1 MSNRIL
7 SYKGKLV
14 NGGQDTILLSTRKG
28 ETGYRIRKFQAMG
41 TSEDE
46 NYEAT
51 IKLYS
56 TFQSPVNIAVDFS
69 DTSLLGA
76 ILYGDQNSPATAA
89 VQTIVFDQVIFNQDI
104 YVTFDDAN
112 SSADMNYYLEL
123 EMISL
128 TEDQAMVATL
138 SDIRTNS

>member
-14 NGGQDTILLSTRKG
+14 NGGQATILLSTRKG
-28 ETGYRIRKFQAMG
+28 GTGYRIRKFQAMG

-56 TFQSPVNIAVDFS
+56 TFQSTVNISVDFS
-69 DTSLLGA
+69 DTALLGA

-104 YVTFDDAN
+104 YVTFDAA
-112 SSADMNYYLEL
+112 SASADMNYYLEL

>member
-14 NGGQDTILLSTRKG
+14 NGGQATILLSTRKG

-56 TFQSPVNIAVDFS
+56 TFQSTIDISVDFS

-104 YVTFDDAN
+104 YVTFDAA
-112 SSADMNYYLEL
+112 SASADMNYYLEL

>member
-56 TFQSPVNIAVDFS
+56 TFQSTVNIAVDFS

-76 ILYGDQNSPATAA
+76 ILYGDQSTHANGA

-112 SSADMNYYLEL
+112 ASADMNYYLEL
-123 EMISL
+123 EVIKLDES
-128 TEDQAMVATL
+128 QAMVATL

>member
-56 TFQSPVNIAVDFS
+56 TFQSTVNISVDFS

-89 VQTIVFDQVIFNQDI
+89 IQTIVFDQVIFNQDI
-104 YVTFDDAN
+104 YVTFDAA
-112 SSADMNYYLEL
+112 SASADMNYYLEL